1 MMSKSFEKTTLSAE
15 ISKAHRIADRKD
27 HGPPAVF
34 KTPQD
39 CMEDEKPTGQPGK
52 VKSPQDCDQLSK
64 SHKTAFSKSHGTARN
79 FLLTNSTKQDYTLSN
94 NIARR
99 TRIMARRGVAR
110 GNVGEVIRK
119 ARIARGLTQVELAEQ
134 LGYES
139 TSNGSTIRRWE
150 SGSLL
155 PPLDRIR
162 ELAAILDIPIDS
174 LIP

>member
-1 MMSKSFEKTTLSAE
+1 
-15 ISKAHRIADRKD
+15 
-27 HGPPAVF
+27 
-34 KTPQD
+34 
-39 CMEDEKPTGQPGK
+39 
-52 VKSPQDCDQLSK
+52 
-64 SHKTAFSKSHGTARN
+64 
-79 FLLTNSTKQDYTLSN
+79 
-94 NIARR
+94 
-99 TRIMARRGVAR
+99 MARRGVAR

-162 ELAAILDIPIDS
+162 ELAAILDIPIDN